1 LADLFR
7 ICDGGLITTSIGM
20 MLGAPIVTPCMG
32 VRIFYDMGIEVREY
46 DVDDGGVGFF
56 LLALLGDGYD
66 LFILLRSSLVI
77 SLPGG
82 TVAAA
87 WPLRDPPALG
97 ELVADEFGV
106 VFPERTLLLPRLGLS
121 PLTLLRAELSLEPES
136 VLGAGRV
143 RGDGG
148 TMRDLDGPAAE
159 AELILLAPIPPLG
172 VVCGDAVAP
181 PLGVV

>member
-1 LADLFR
+1 
-7 ICDGGLITTSIGM
+7 M